1 MPCGFVLHPQLD
13 QFTPEAVGFMMPAMP
28 IHSTAIVS
36 PDARIAPDVLIEPY
50 VMIDGPATVGPGC
63 ILRSG
68 ARLVGKVTLGTR
80 NTVHST
86 AVLGDWPQDRKY
98 SGEPS
103 EVIVGDDNIFREGV
117 TVHRGTGLNTK
128 TVIGN
133 RCYLMVNSHVG
144 HNCVVSDDVTLV
156 NGALL
161 GGHVHVGERAII
173 GANSAIH
180 QFCRIGRL
188 AMISNAANMNVDMPP
203 FFTAMATNTVTQLN
217 AVGLRRSGMSR
228 DSINAIR
235 KMFQHVFRDARNHML
250 ATALAGLPE
259 DVAQVPEVQELLD
272 FCRQTKQRDCEV
284 PGVVG
289 SECEP
294 ADRRRRR
301 MIPSSA

>member
-1 MPCGFVLHPQLD
+1 
-13 QFTPEAVGFMMPAMP
+13 MMPAMP

-36 PDARIAPDVLIEPY
+36 PDVHIAPDVIIEPY
-50 VMIDGPATVGPGC
+50 VVIDGPVTIGPGC
-63 ILRSG
+63 IIRPG
-68 ARLVGKVTLGTR
+68 AKLVGKVTLGAR

-103 EVIVGDDNIFREGV
+103 EVIIGDDNIFREGV

-128 TVIGN
+128 TIIGN

-173 GANSAIH
+173 GGNTAIH

-188 AMISNAANMNVDMPP
+188 AMISNAACMQVDLPP
-203 FFTAMATNTVTQLN
+203 FFTAMATNTITQLN

-228 DSINAIR
+228 EAINAVR
-235 KMFQHVFRDARNHML
+235 KMFQHVFRDERHHML
-250 ATALAGLPE
+250 AAALAGLPA
-259 DVAQVPEVQELLD
+259 DIADIPEVQEVVA
-272 FCRQTKQRDCEV
+272 FCRQSKRGIAKFQAWSNR
-284 PGVVG
+284 GVSRPIEG
-289 SECEP
+289 AEE
-294 ADRRRRR
+294 
-301 MIPSSA
+301 